1 MTGSHRSIANVNL
14 VDAQGK
20 AIRSLIWWPIL
31 PSGVTLKADVTG
43 TYRLELTDI
52 PPAPNEEWMPPI
64 QSLLYK
70 VIFYYTDAYNA
81 EVFWVNSA
89 KAWSKD
95 VDHFADP
102 SKSIHDA
109 VNGLIVP
116 GDSDLDKAKKL
127 YKTVQALDNTDF
139 SRKKTESEMKQL
151 KLKTAKR
158 AEDTWAQ
165 KSGSSEDIALLYLA
179 MLRAAGLKSYA
190 MKVVDRERG
199 LFNLNHLSL
208 DQLDDTL
215 VILPAGENE
224 IILDP
229 GEKMCPFGTVHWR
242 HSDASGLRQGADGRD
257 IASTPR
263 QSFSDNTLHRDAD
276 ITLDEHGIITGE
288 LRIVMTGQE
297 ALRWRQVAIEN
308 DVAEV
313 KKQFDNWMESMAPT
327 GVEAHVE
334 HFIGLDD
341 FDAYLMAVV
350 QVHGAL
356 ASATSRRL
364 LLPGFFF
371 ESRGAHPF
379 VAQEKRQ
386 TPVDMHY
393 GEQVIDQV
401 TYHLPPGFV
410 VEGAPQDAKLSWP
423 KHAILMDKT
432 VSAPGQITIT
442 RSLARAFTV
451 AKPEEY
457 QDLRG
462 FYQKVAAADQAQLV
476 LAAAPAA
483 RKPIEAIR
491 ASHPCCVF
499 VFAVR
504 VGYL

>member
-1 MTGSHRSIANVNL
+1 M
-14 VDAQGK
+14 
-20 AIRSLIWWPIL
+20 P
-31 PSGVTLKADVTG
+31 TL
-43 TYRLELTDI
+43 
-52 PPAPNEEWMPPI
+52 

-70 VIFYYTDAYNA
+70 VIFYYTDAYDA
-81 EVFWVNSA
+81 EVFWVSSA
-89 KAWSKD
+89 KDWSKA

-102 SKSIHDA
+102 SKSIHDV
-109 VNGLIVP
+109 VNGLIAP

-127 YKTVQALDNTDF
+127 YKAVQALDNTDF
-139 SRKKTESEMKQL
+139 SRKKTESERKQL

-179 MLRAAGLKSYA
+179 MLRAAGLKAYA

-229 GEKMCPFGTVHWR
+229 GEKMCPFGTLHWR
-242 HSDASGLRQGADGRD
+242 HSDASGLRQGAEGRE

-276 ITLDEHGIITGE
+276 ITIDEHGAINGE
-288 LRIVMTGQE
+288 LRFVMTGQE
-297 ALRWRQVAIEN
+297 ALRWRQTALEN
-308 DVAEV
+308 DEAEV
-313 KKQFDNWMESMAPT
+313 KKQFDNWMESMVPA
-327 GVEAHVE
+327 GVEAHIE

-341 FDAYLMAVV
+341 PDAYLMAAVK
-350 QVHGAL
+350 VHGAL

-371 ESRGAHPF
+371 ESRGSHPF

-401 TYHLPPGFV
+401 TYHLPAGFV

-476 LAAAPAA
+476 LTAAPAA
-483 RKPIEAIR
+483 PKAN
-491 ASHPCCVF
+491 
-499 VFAVR
+499 
-504 VGYL
+504 